1 MMVARGVVGMG
12 GCEAAMQAGWPA
24 LCQVV
29 QFAGQAQAI
38 ASRVTGTAAAA
49 TSAGPL
55 PLLVLLL
62 LAMVGM
68 VVAWQVFLFLA
79 ERLFAVY
86 PYVLA
91 FGVAWL
97 LFVH

>member
-1 MMVARGVVGMG
+1 MG
-12 GCEAAMQAGWPA
+12 GCQAAVQAGWPA

-62 LAMVGM
+62 LAILALAI
-68 VVAWQVFLFLA
+68 AWHVFLYLA
-79 ERLFAVY
+79 ERLFAIF
-86 PYVLA
+86 PYALA
-91 FGVAWL
+91 VGVAWL